1 MSKLNLFHHSKPNK
15 SHIAANQNKIGND
28 SPTTLADIL
37 PGSLVKIL
45 AFDENLPPKRRVHL
59 IAYGLSPGLWVEVL
73 QQFPVAIIRI
83 DNTEL
88 ALEKSL
94 AEKIICQA

>member
-15 SHIAANQNKIGND
+15 SSIAANQNHIGSD
-28 SPTTLADIL
+28 SPATLADVL

-45 AFDENLPPKRRVHL
+45 SFDERLPSKRRVQL
-59 IAYGLSPGLWVEVL
+59 IAYGLSPGLWIEVL
-73 QQFPVAIIRI
+73 QQSPVTIIRI